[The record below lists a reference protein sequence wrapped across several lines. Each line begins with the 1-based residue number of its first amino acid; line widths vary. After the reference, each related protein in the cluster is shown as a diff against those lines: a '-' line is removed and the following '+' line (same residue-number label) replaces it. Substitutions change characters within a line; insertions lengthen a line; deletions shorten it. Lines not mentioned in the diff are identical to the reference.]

1 MKMKLKSG
9 FFLNEMGDEFVV
21 VAMTDEAKKVF
32 GGMLR
37 LNATGAFL
45 FEKLETEKTYQQLV
59 SAIVEKYS
67 VDIEAAKAD
76 CADFIDVL
84 RGVGLIDE

>member
-1 MKMKLKSG
+1 MKLKSG

-21 VAMTDEAKKVF
+21 VAMTEEAKKVF

-37 LNATGAFL
+37 LNGTGAFL
-45 FEKLETEKTYQQLV
+45 FEQLESEKTYQQL
-59 SAIVEKYS
+59 ALALAEEYS
-67 VDIEAAKAD
+67 VDADMAKSV
-76 CADFIDVL
+76 CVEFIDTL

>member
-1 MKMKLKSG
+1 MRLKSG
-9 FFLNEMGDEFVV
+9 FFLNEMGDEFVA
-21 VAMTDEAKKVF
+21 VAMTEEAKKVF

-45 FEKLETEKTYQQLV
+45 FKQLETEKTYQQLV
-59 SAIVEKYS
+59 SVLAEEYS
-67 VDIEAAKAD
+67 VDVDVANSD
-76 CADFIDVL
+76 CADFIDTL